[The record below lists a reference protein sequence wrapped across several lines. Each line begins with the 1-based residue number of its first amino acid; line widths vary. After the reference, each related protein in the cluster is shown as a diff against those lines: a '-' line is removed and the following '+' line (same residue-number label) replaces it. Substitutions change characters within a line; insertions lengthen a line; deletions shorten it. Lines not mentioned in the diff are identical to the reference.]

1 MNDKLNLFFEYL
13 TVELGLASNTRL
25 AYERDLRLFKE
36 ALGLKDN
43 DALATVSR
51 EQVIRYMT
59 GLKNKGLAAATIAR
73 KLAAIKSFY
82 RFMTAEGYLEIDPA
96 EVVEA
101 GTKGIKL
108 PKVLNQEE
116 VLKLLEQPDLR
127 TDEGY
132 RDRTMLEV
140 LYATGM
146 RVSELLGLPVSGV
159 NLQMKYII
167 AFGKGSKERLI
178 PIGSIA
184 VEYLDKYLNVVRPK
198 LLHTKNPNVKNLF
211 LSMSGNEMTR
221 QRFWQIIRGYG
232 HQAGLNKE
240 LTPHMLRH
248 SFATHLLDN
257 GADLRSVQELLGHS
271 DISTTQIYTHLTNKR
286 LRDIYEKG
294 HPRADYKELV
304 EWWARHAEER
314 PLFIG
319 QSVENSVRNVDPNN
333 PAFSQLGCKMMLQ
346 RSFPEIGGSCQW
358 SAFTLLADTAGYR
371 ERLKREYHKYPA
383 LPPVF
388 TFIDNQAPGKVR
400 KLTALWVNGEYML
413 QWHEPKYKSEMDRAV
428 QYVVYR
434 FTSNEKIDLDDPL
447 NIVSIVCDNFYRLP
461 YKDGETEYRYVVTAL
476 DRLHNESA
484 PMMSLVKL

>member
-1 MNDKLNLFFEYL
+1 MKFGISPFAIYRNATTDP
-13 TVELGLASNTRL
+13 LG
-25 AYERDLRLFKE
+25 
-36 ALGLKDN
+36 
-43 DALATVSR
+43 SR
-51 EQVIRYMT
+51 NGSLQNY
-59 GLKNKGLAAATIAR
+59 
-73 KLAAIKSFY
+73 
-82 RFMTAEGYLEIDPA
+82 D
-96 EVVEA
+96 
-101 GTKGIKL
+101 
-108 PKVLNQEE
+108 
-116 VLKLLEQPDLR
+116 D
-127 TDEGY
+127 
-132 RDRTMLEV
+132 
-140 LYATGM
+140 LYAD
-146 RVSELLGLPVSGV
+146 VLLWLREGWVDY
-159 NLQMKYII
+159 N
-167 AFGKGSKERLI
+167 I
-178 PIGSIA
+178 PQLYWEI
-184 VEYLDKYLNVVRPK
+184 
-198 LLHTKNPNVKNLF
+198 
-211 LSMSGNEMTR
+211 
-221 QRFWQIIRGYG
+221 
-232 HQAGLNKE
+232 
-240 LTPHMLRH
+240 
-248 SFATHLLDN
+248 
-257 GADLRSVQELLGHS
+257 
-271 DISTTQIYTHLTNKR
+271 
-286 LRDIYEKG
+286 G

>member
-240 LTPHMLRH
+240 LTPHMQRH

-286 LRDIYEKG
+286 LRDIYEKA
-294 HPRADYKELV
+294 HPRA
-304 EWWARHAEER
+304 
-314 PLFIG
+314 
-319 QSVENSVRNVDPNN
+319 
-333 PAFSQLGCKMMLQ
+333 
-346 RSFPEIGGSCQW
+346 
-358 SAFTLLADTAGYR
+358 
-371 ERLKREYHKYPA
+371 
-383 LPPVF
+383 
-388 TFIDNQAPGKVR
+388 
-400 KLTALWVNGEYML
+400 
-413 QWHEPKYKSEMDRAV
+413 
-428 QYVVYR
+428 
-434 FTSNEKIDLDDPL
+434 
-447 NIVSIVCDNFYRLP
+447 
-461 YKDGETEYRYVVTAL
+461 
-476 DRLHNESA
+476 
-484 PMMSLVKL
+484 